1 MSPVVKIPTDSFVRK
16 TGQLWKLV
24 LAGLVLPFP
33 TALFGWWSIRQIRP
47 DQPAS
52 EALAHIGILV
62 VAAAVILALLM
73 SVRCPRCHVRLVA
86 KVIRVEFAP
95 RLSKSTDLVHC
106 FSTTKT
112 HLKKAL
118 PFRPA
123 HLMSAPAVSSTA
135 K

>member
-1 MSPVVKIPTDSFVRK
+1 MKDVRGGTIPADSFVRK

-62 VAAAVILALLM
+62 VAAAVIVALLM
-73 SVRCPRCHVRLVA
+73 SVRCPRCQVRLVA
-86 KVIRVEFAP
+86 KVLRAQEGVDAITLF
-95 RLSKSTDLVHC
+95 
-106 FSTTKT
+106 
-112 HLKKAL
+112 LKVAACPECGHK
-118 PFRPA
+118 P
-123 HLMSAPAVSSTA
+123 SGSS
-135 K
+135 